1 MSQHQFFDQQNASF
15 LTSSRN
21 VKQLRTS
28 VSSGS
33 QKERERK
40 RLEMEL
46 LLERVMEYEERIQ
59 RQENQKLQ
67 SAAKVKDT
75 SSCPTQ
81 DEVYERLRFLDI

>member
-1 MSQHQFFDQQNASF
+1 MSQHLFFNQQNASF
-15 LTSSRN
+15 LTPSRN

-33 QKERERK
+33 QKERDLK

-59 RQENQKLQ
+59 RQENQKL
-67 SAAKVKDT
+67 AAKVKAT
-75 SSCPTQ
+75 SSGPTQ
-81 DEVYERLRFLDI
+81 DQVYERLRFLDI

>member
-1 MSQHQFFDQQNASF
+1 MSQHQIFNQQNASF

-67 SAAKVKDT
+67 SAAKVKAT
-75 SSCPTQ
+75 SSGPTQ